1 MFKKNPQPKASAN
14 IKSSERRKLLGSICE
29 AYDIPKDKL
38 SKEAELK
45 LLPSVIKQASFKSV
59 QGFQGTIYYNTD
71 ETPLYFKSRD
81 SQMYPSV
88 FTCWEN
94 GYLLPLVVTHEK
106 VIDHLKGGANLMLP
120 GCLLPFPKEIAR
132 GNVVGIIDYK
142 NPGVVIAVGEANID
156 LGKITELTQGVA
168 VTVFHVVGDELCKL
182 NKLVD
187 IDEPKEVDVSEP
199 WKGEGSEDAEGN
211 SETQEEVPSEAVS
224 ETESEIPQ
232 TQSDNQPQ
240 TQSDIDMNDL
250 AEQVNTLTVEEIDNF
265 FTRSLLQSIKLDDIE
280 TPINASN
287 FMSNH
292 VLKNLPQIDS
302 QYKNIKKTSWKKT
315 GKFLKAMVKLGYIQV
330 KGKDDDLTIISH
342 IPKTD
347 AIITGFNTHK
357 ISKSKE
363 SDKKK
368 IDTLKVVQLY
378 QPTNKYRMF
387 FNKLDQQYNQCYTI
401 TELKTLINQ
410 YISKFNLVDT
420 KPQNIKI
427 DENLKEILGNSA
439 TIARNEIVAKF
450 IKYATLKYVVL
461 KPGQS
466 LEDDIEIFS
475 GETPKIEIICETKIG
490 RKTVTRVKN
499 FEKFWIKP
507 HIIEEDLRN
516 LCQGSSTLEKIDK
529 FTEVIVQG
537 PHYKSIQDYLINKGV
552 PGNCILYT
560 DKRKNKKRK

>member
-14 IKSSERRKLLGSICE
+14 IKSSERRKLLASICE
-29 AYDIPKDKL
+29 AYDIPKEKL
-38 SKEAELK
+38 SKDQENK
-45 LLPSVIKQASFKSV
+45 LLPSVIKQASFKSI
-59 QGFQGTIYYNTD
+59 QGYQGTIYYNSD

-81 SQMYPSV
+81 SQMYPSL

-94 GYLLPLVVTHEK
+94 GYLLPLVVTHQA
-106 VIDHLKGGANLMLP
+106 VIDHLKSGANLMLP
-120 GCLLPFPKEIAR
+120 GCLLPFPKEIVT

-142 NPGVVIAVGEANID
+142 NPGVVIAVGEANMD
-156 LGKITELTQGVA
+156 LGKITELSQGIA
-168 VTVFHVVGDELCKL
+168 VTVFHVIGDELCKL
-182 NKLVD
+182 NQLVD
-187 IDEPKEVDVSEP
+187 IEQPKEVDVSEP
-199 WKGEGSEDAEGN
+199 WKGEETETLEPLEESQADAEP
-211 SETQEEVPSEAVS
+211 QPDAEEPEVESPA
-224 ETESEIPQ
+224 TE
-232 TQSDNQPQ
+232 
-240 TQSDIDMNDL
+240 IDDL
-250 AEQVNTLTVEEIDNF
+250 AEQVSSLTVEEIDNF
-265 FTRSLLQSIKLDDIE
+265 FTRSLLQAIKLDTIE

-292 VLKNLPQIDS
+292 VLKNFPQIDT

-342 IPKTD
+342 ISKSDPT
-347 AIITGFNTHK
+347 ITGFNTHK

-363 SDKKK
+363 GDKKK
-368 IDTLKVVQLY
+368 IDSLKVVQLY

-387 FNKLDQQYNQCYTI
+387 FNKLDKPYNQCYTI

-420 KPQNIKI
+420 KPQNIKL
-427 DENLKEILGNSA
+427 DEHLQEILGNSP
-439 TIARNEIVAKF
+439 TISRNEIVNKF
-450 IKYATLKYVVL
+450 VKYTTLKYVVL

-466 LEDDIEIFS
+466 LEDGEINS
-475 GETPKIEIICETKIG
+475 GELPKIEIICETKIG

-516 LCQGSSTLEKIDK
+516 LCQGSSTLEKVDK

-537 PHYKSIQDYLINKGV
+537 PHYKSIQEYLIKKGV